1 MAAALLLHLHRDV
14 FGADATLG
22 RLLVGGESFGFVCE
36 DEDRG
41 LEQTMPLDEIK
52 RLKVLSET
60 AIPRGTYKVSKTWSP
75 KYRRDMYLVHDVP
88 GFAGIRIHSGNTE
101 DHTAGCLLPGL
112 TRDASAM
119 AVYSSRKAVAA
130 LEAILDEAT
139 AAGRGIVLVI
149 TRDMDAY
156 RAYRGA

>member
-1 MAAALLLHLHRDV
+1 
-14 FGADATLG
+14 
-22 RLLVGGESFGFVCE
+22 
-36 DEDRG
+36 
-41 LEQTMPLDEIK
+41 
-52 RLKVLSET
+52 
-60 AIPRGTYKVSKTWSP
+60 
-75 KYRRDMYLVHDVP
+75 MYLVHDVP

-139 AAGRGIVLVI
+139 AAGRGIMLVI